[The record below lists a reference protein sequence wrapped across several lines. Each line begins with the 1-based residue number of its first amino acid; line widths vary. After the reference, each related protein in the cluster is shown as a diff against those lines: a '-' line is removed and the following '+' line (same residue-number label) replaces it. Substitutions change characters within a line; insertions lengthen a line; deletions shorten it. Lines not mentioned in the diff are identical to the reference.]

1 MEQEYKMNSENNE
14 TKIIVAEINSQA
26 EADRLALINQ
36 DDGIEEPEFSEEA
49 KANLMEKM
57 RQFNEKLKLD
67 KDKLAFDKTK
77 HKEELEL
84 KERISK
90 RQLKNKTQRKD

>member
-26 EADRLALINQ
+26 EADRLAMMNQ
-36 DDGIEEPEFSEEA
+36 DDGIQEPEVSEES

-57 RQFNEKLKLD
+57 REFDQRLKLD
-67 KDKLAFDKTK
+67 KERLAFDKDKARTDA
-77 HKEELEL
+77 EL
-84 KERISK
+84 K
-90 RQLKNKTQRKD
+90 RK

>member
-67 KDKLAFDKTK
+67 KDKLDFDKTK